1 MKPRFLLLAAVTATA
16 FGAPAI
22 AQQQQDF
29 SPQVVQRAEQ
39 ALKEMKFVAGP
50 VDGRMDPMTHYGIRQ
65 FQRSQNLAITGGLN
79 METLAAMG
87 IEASEYPASARRGS
101 PRIGAQQDYSREV
114 VRKVEQ
120 ALHEMNLVA
129 GPVDGIID
137 PQTRFG
143 LHRFQASQDLATTG
157 SLNMETLAALGIEAD
172 EYGSAT
178 GGTRQQSVQQPSAQ
192 QQSAQQQSGQQRAA
206 QSGSSESYVV
216 ASTLYTPEIIRATEQ
231 ALKDRNY
238 AVGPVNSVIEPNTQ
252 YGLRQFQRSNGL
264 APTGNLNY
272 ETLSKLGIDVRQSGQ

>member
-22 AQQQQDF
+22 AQQQDF

-50 VDGRMDPMTHYGIRQ
+50 VDGRMDPMTQYGIRQ
-65 FQRSQNLAITGGLN
+65 FQRSQNLAVTGGLT

-101 PRIGAQQDYSREV
+101 PRIGGQQDYSRDV

-157 SLNMETLAALGIEAD
+157 SLNMETLAALGIEAN
-172 EYGSAT
+172 EYNSAT
-178 GGTRQQSVQQPSAQ
+178 GGTRP
-192 QQSAQQQSGQQRAA
+192 QSAQQQSTQEQSGQQ
-206 QSGSSESYVV
+206 QSARGGSSEPYVV

-272 ETLSKLGIDVRQSGQ
+272 ETLSKLGIDMKQSDQ